1 MVDKVLFSSQSE
13 EWHTPKTLYYYLNAM
28 FHFDLDPCTTKDN
41 PLGTRKFYTKK
52 ENGLKQQWD
61 AKNVFVN
68 PPYNRAINNWLHK
81 AQTEVSEGRVKNAV
95 VMLLPART
103 DTKWFHEYI
112 YNVEKHRFRDHVEV
126 WFLKGRLKF
135 GGAKNS
141 APFPS
146 MVVIFRNKKYRAE
159 KWQ

>member
-28 FHFDLDPCTTKDN
+28 FHFDLDPCTTEDN
-41 PLGTRKFYTKK
+41 PLGARKFFTKK
-52 ENGLKQQWD
+52 DNGLKQQWND
-61 AKNVFVN
+61 VKNVFIN
-68 PPYNRAINNWLHK
+68 PPYNRAIEKWLYK
-81 AQTEVSEGRVKNAV
+81 AQLEVYEGRVKNAV

-103 DTKWFHEYI
+103 DTKWFHQYI
-112 YNVEKHRFRDHVEV
+112 YNTEEHRVRDHVEV

-146 MVVIFRNKKYRAE
+146 MVVIFSRNRRNKK
-159 KWQ
+159 K